1 MARYSPFGDDAEQA
15 LNNPTIRSMVE
26 GVRLF
31 LRDYA
36 DLNRLTEG
44 EDHSDRHIYWS
55 ILLTLS
61 DWATTPPFVG
71 QNDINL
77 IVDRGWFALF
87 LQGVVIKLL
96 ESLGILHMRNYLA
109 YSDGGVN
116 LQTENPQMIQAWLT
130 MFKNEYEQKKQ
141 RALIALNIESA
152 LSMGGLH
159 SELLYVNSFFG
170 AW

>member
-1 MARYSPFGDDAEQA
+1 
-15 LNNPTIRSMVE
+15 MVE

-116 LQTENPQMIQAWLT
+116 LQTENPQMIQAWEAARPDRT
-130 MFKNEYEQKKQ
+130 QHRERVVHGRPAQ
-141 RALIALNIESA
+141 RAALRQLVLRS
-152 LSMGGLH
+152 
-159 SELLYVNSFFG
+159 VVT
-170 AW
+170 